1 MSEDKKNKPTSVL
14 HLTDSNFDT
23 ELNSSNLPVLVDF
36 WAPWCGPCRMLA
48 PILDAIAE
56 KFAGR
61 IRVAKV
67 NIDENPGVTGRFGIL
82 SIPTLIFFKDGKE
95 VERLIGA
102 LPEAALTEKLNQLIS

>member
-1 MSEDKKNKPTSVL
+1 MAEDKKIPSASVS
-14 HLTDSNFDT
+14 HLTDSNFDA
-23 ELNSSNLPVLVDF
+23 ELNGSNLPMLIDF

-48 PILDAIAE
+48 PILDTIAE

-102 LPEAALTEKLNQLIS
+102 LPEAALTEKLNQLL